1 MKKGFI
7 LGFAS
12 AILISGFVMANDML
26 SEVYT
31 SQFPIKIDGKEYT
44 PEMPIL
50 SYQGRTYLPL
60 REFGTA
66 TNNKVDFQD
75 NTILIDTKSMY
86 TDESERLIYTT
97 RTGQKYHYDGSC
109 NGGDYFR
116 TTLSDAQKLGLQPC
130 EKCVLKSE

>member
-7 LGFAS
+7 LGVVVTFILAS
-12 AILISGFVMANDML
+12 VVLASDALQNVF
-26 SEVYT
+26 T
-31 SQFPIKIDGKEYT
+31 STFPIKIDGKEYIS
-44 PEMPIL
+44 EMPIL
-50 SYQGRTYLPL
+50 NYQGRTYLPL

-75 NTILIDTKSMY
+75 NTILINTKAMS
-86 TDESERLIYTT
+86 TDESEKLIYMT